1 MVSERHLR
9 GAVGISLVVLAVTA
23 VVARTSDVSAA
34 ERAVDRWF
42 YDLPTWSSGLWRVVM
57 QCGTAAGIAVVVA
70 VLLLRPEWRGRPL
83 VLAGP
88 AVLLAWTLGQAG
100 KRLVG
105 RGRPTA
111 VALHRPMRDVVD
123 GNGYPST
130 HTVVAVGLAVA
141 LIAAI
146 PMRWAWRVLLLA
158 LGAGTAIARM
168 HVTAHWPLDVV
179 GGAAL
184 AVAVVGTAALLT
196 DPRRRVT

>member
-9 GAVGISLVVLAVTA
+9 RAVGISIVVLVVTA
-23 VVARTSDVSAA
+23 VVARTSDVTGV
-34 ERAVDRWF
+34 ERAIDRWF
-42 YDLPTWSSGLWRVVM
+42 YDLPTWSTGFWRVVM
-57 QCGTAAGIAVVVA
+57 QCGSAAGIVAVVV
-70 VLLLRPEWRGRPL
+70 VLLARAEWRGRPL
-83 VLAGP
+83 ALAGP
-88 AVLLAWTLGQAG
+88 AVLLAWLLGQAG

-146 PMRWAWRVLLLA
+146 PMRWGWRVLLLA
-158 LGAGTAIARM
+158 LGVGTAFARM

-184 AVAVVGTAALLT
+184 AVAVVGGAALLT

>member
-9 GAVGISLVVLAVTA
+9 WAVGASVVVLVVSAAL
-23 VVARTSDVSAA
+23 ARTHDVAGA
-34 ERAVDRWF
+34 ERAVDRWV
-42 YDLPTWSSGLWRVVM
+42 YDLPTWTTGLWRAAM
-57 QCGTAAGIAVVVA
+57 QCGTAGAIAVVVG
-70 VLLLRPEWRGRPL
+70 VLLSRARWRWRP
-83 VLAGP
+83 VALAGP

-111 VALHRPMRDVVD
+111 AVLHRPIRDVVD
-123 GNGYPST
+123 GSGYPST

-141 LIAAI
+141 LVASI
-146 PMRWAWRVLLLA
+146 PMRRAGRVLLVVLA
-158 LGAGTAIARM
+158 VGTGLARI

-184 AVAVVGTAALLT
+184 AVAVVGSAALVS
-196 DPRRRVT
+196 DPRRRAS